1 MKEYRFGIIYIRGE
15 DEFQMQD
22 IDTAF
27 DYIPDESNTSVIYM
41 KDPVPIPI
49 GVKPVKKEL
58 LFEEVEEDTDE

>member
-1 MKEYRFGIIYIRGE
+1 M
-15 DEFQMQD
+15 
-22 IDTAF
+22 F

-49 GVKPVKKEL
+49 GVKPVKREL